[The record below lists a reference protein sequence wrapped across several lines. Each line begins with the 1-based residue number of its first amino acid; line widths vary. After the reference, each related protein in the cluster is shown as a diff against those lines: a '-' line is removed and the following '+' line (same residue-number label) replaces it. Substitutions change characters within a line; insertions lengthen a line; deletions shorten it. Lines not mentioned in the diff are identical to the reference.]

1 MLRQSFMSSRR
12 AFVYISLAAIS
23 SLTVVASAQPAL
35 ADGKVPCG
43 HCEIDYEKLNLSKDQ
58 SIKIQQLD
66 QQWFEKYQKLQP
78 EIQDKQQKVKK
89 LMADPKADS
98 TDLIMLQK
106 KVDSLIS
113 ELKGEA
119 TKILIKKKELL
130 SNKQRDQLQ
139 QMIKDEMGKR
149 RRQGQG
155 ATPSQQPVRWQ
166 KIWQNING
174 IFNQDNK

>member
-1 MLRQSFMSSRR
+1 MSSRR
-12 AFVYISLAAIS
+12 AIVVISLAAIS
-23 SLTVVASAQPAL
+23 SLTIVASSTRPAF
-35 ADGKVPCG
+35 ADGKTPCG

-58 SIKIQQLD
+58 SVKIQQLD
-66 QQWFEKYQKLQP
+66 QEWFEKYQKLQP
-78 EIQDKQQKVKK
+78 EIQEKQQKVKK

-130 SNKQRDQLQ
+130 SNQQRDQLQ
-139 QMIKDEMGKR
+139 QMLKDEMGKR
-149 RRQGQG
+149 RQQREG
-155 ATPSQQPVRWQ
+155 TPPSQQPVRWQ